1 MQYNLSYGFFS
12 RILLTVLGLGKGSS
26 YVIVGKDDV
35 RVKMGW
41 AFTATIPRSAILG
54 VHVRTERVLNRGVHG
69 WRRRWLVN
77 GSTNGLVSITLD
89 PAGTARVWPFTVT
102 LKRLTV
108 SVEQPNELVA
118 ALQVG

>member
-26 YVIVGKDDV
+26 YVVVGTDDV